1 MASKQK
7 TVVRKYFSKR
17 KNEWVTK
24 TYKYNAPSP
33 LIINKKG
40 KVYED
45 KLERLRSSLSV
56 MDQYELDRRI
66 AHRLAMYNNYGEN
79 PRISE
84 KTLRSM
90 IADSKI
96 EKAIINTGYTP
107 EELASELGISVEDLL
122 DEANWSE
129 SEFTF
134 GGKTWDFEFK
144 YDGSIMVE
152 RTKEEDNSASVQI

>member
-1 MASKQK
+1 MTAKKK

-24 TYKYNAPSP
+24 IYEYDTRAKSP

-45 KLERLRSSLSV
+45 KLKRLRESLT
-56 MDQYELDRRI
+56 DPNEQAELDLLI
-66 AHRLAMYNNYGEN
+66 ENQLYKKN

-90 IADSKI
+90 LAGSKI

-107 EELASELGISVEDLL
+107 DELAAEMGIDVMDLL
-122 DEANWSE
+122 DEDNWDGDI
-129 SEFTF
+129 FKL
-134 GGKTWDFEFK
+134 GDRTWNFEFR
-144 YDGSIMVE
+144 YDGSVMVE
-152 RTKEEDNSASVQI
+152 KKKNNK

>member
-1 MASKQK
+1 MTAKKK

-24 TYKYNAPSP
+24 IYEYDKRAKSP

-45 KLERLRSSLSV
+45 KLKRLRDSLSDPN
-56 MDQYELDRRI
+56 DQAELDLLI
-66 AHRLAMYNNYGEN
+66 ENQLYKKN

-96 EKAIINTGYTP
+96 EKAIINTGYTAD
-107 EELASELGISVEDLL
+107 ELASELGIDVADLL
-122 DEANWSE
+122 DEANWSG
-129 SEFTF
+129 SEYTF

-144 YDGSIMVE
+144 YDGSVMVE
-152 RTKEEDNSASVQI
+152 KRKNNK

>member
-1 MASKQK
+1 MTAKKK

-24 TYKYNAPSP
+24 IYEYDTRAHSP

-45 KLERLRSSLSV
+45 KLKRLRDSLSDPN
-56 MDQYELDRRI
+56 DQAELDLLI
-66 AHRLAMYNNYGEN
+66 ENQLYKKN

-90 IADSKI
+90 ISDSKI
-96 EKAIINTGYTP
+96 EKAIINTGYTA
-107 EELASELGISVEDLL
+107 EELASELGIDVADLL
-122 DEANWSE
+122 DESNWSG

-144 YDGSIMVE
+144 YDGSVMVE
-152 RTKEEDNSASVQI
+152 KKKNNK

>member
-1 MASKQK
+1 MASKK
-7 TVVRKYFSKR
+7 RTVVRKYFSKR

-24 TYKYNAPSP
+24 IYEYDKRAHSP

-45 KLERLRSSLSV
+45 KLKRLRDSLS
-56 MDQYELDRRI
+56 DPNEQDELDLI
-66 AHRLAMYNNYGEN
+66 IENQLYKKN

-90 IADSKI
+90 LSNSKI

-107 EELASELGISVEDLL
+107 EELAAEMGINADDLL
-122 DEANWSE
+122 DEDNWDGDI
-129 SEFTF
+129 FKL
-134 GGKTWDFEFK
+134 GDRTWNFEFK
-144 YDGSIMVE
+144 YDGSVMTEQI
-152 RTKEEDNSASVQI
+152 KEEE

>member
-1 MASKQK
+1 MTAKKK

-24 TYKYNAPSP
+24 TYEYDTRAHSP

-45 KLERLRSSLSV
+45 KLKRLRDSLNY
-56 MDQYELDRRI
+56 MDQYELDLLI
-66 AHRLAMYNNYGEN
+66 ENQLYKKN

-90 IADSKI
+90 IADNKI
-96 EKAIINTGYTP
+96 EKAIINTGYTAD
-107 EELASELGISVEDLL
+107 ELASELGIDVADLL
-122 DEANWSE
+122 DEANWSG

-144 YDGSIMVE
+144 YDGSVMVE
-152 RTKEEDNSASVQI
+152 KKKNNK

>member
-1 MASKQK
+1 MTAKKK

-24 TYKYNAPSP
+24 IYEYDTRAHSP

-45 KLERLRSSLSV
+45 KLKRLRNSLSDPN
-56 MDQYELDRRI
+56 DQDELDLI
-66 AHRLAMYNNYGEN
+66 IENQLYKKN

-90 IADSKI
+90 LSNSKI
-96 EKAIINTGYTP
+96 EKAIINTGYTK
-107 EELASELGISVEDLL
+107 EELAAEMGINADDLL
-122 DEANWSE
+122 DENNWDGDI
-129 SEFTF
+129 FKL
-134 GGKTWDFEFK
+134 GDRTWNFEFK
-144 YDGSIMVE
+144 YDGSVMTE
-152 RTKEEDNSASVQI
+152 QIKK

>member
-1 MASKQK
+1 MTAKKK

-24 TYKYNAPSP
+24 IYEYDTRAKSP

-45 KLERLRSSLSV
+45 KLKRLRDSLT
-56 MDQYELDRRI
+56 DPNEQDELDLI
-66 AHRLAMYNNYGEN
+66 IENQLYKKN

-90 IADSKI
+90 LAGSKI

-107 EELASELGISVEDLL
+107 EELAAEMGIDVMDLL
-122 DEANWSE
+122 DEDNWDGDI
-129 SEFTF
+129 FKL
-134 GGKTWDFEFK
+134 GDRTWNFEFK
-144 YDGSIMVE
+144 YDGSVMTEQI
-152 RTKEEDNSASVQI
+152 KEEEE

>member
-45 KLERLRSSLSV
+45 RLERLRSSLSV

-66 AHRLAMYNNYGEN
+66 THRLSMFENYDEN

-90 IADSKI
+90 IANSKI

-107 EELASELGISVEDLL
+107 EELASELGIDVADLL
-122 DEANWSE
+122 DESNWSG

-134 GGKTWDFEFK
+134 GGKTWDFEFR

-152 RTKEEDNSASVQI
+152 HNDKSQSNSLA

>member
-1 MASKQK
+1 MTANKK

-33 LIINKKG
+33 LIINKRG

-45 KLERLRSSLSV
+45 KLKRLRDSLSKD
-56 MDQYELDRRI
+56 DQYELDRRI
-66 AHRLAMYNNYGEN
+66 VHQLAMYNNYGEN

-84 KTLRSM
+84 RTLRSM
-90 IADSKI
+90 ISNSKI
-96 EKAIINTGYTP
+96 EKAIINTGYTSD
-107 EELASELGISVEDLL
+107 ELASELGIDVADLL
-122 DEANWSE
+122 DENNWDGST
-129 SEFTF
+129 FTF
-134 GGKTWDFEFK
+134 GGKTWDFEFR

-152 RTKEEDNSASVQI
+152 Q

>member
-1 MASKQK
+1 MAAKQR

-45 KLERLRSSLSV
+45 RLKRLRDSLSDIY
-56 MDQYELDRRI
+56 DQYELDLLI
-66 AHRLAMYNNYGEN
+66 ENQLYKKN

-90 IADSKI
+90 LAGSKI

-107 EELASELGISVEDLL
+107 EELAAEMGINADDLL
-122 DEANWSE
+122 DENNWDGDI
-129 SEFTF
+129 FKL
-134 GGKTWDFEFK
+134 GDRTWNFEFR
-144 YDGSIMVE
+144 YDGSVMTE
-152 RTKEEDNSASVQI
+152 QIKK

>member
-1 MASKQK
+1 MTAKKK

-24 TYKYNAPSP
+24 IYEYDKRAQSP

-45 KLERLRSSLSV
+45 KLKRLRNSLT
-56 MDQYELDRRI
+56 DPNEQDELDLI
-66 AHRLAMYNNYGEN
+66 IENQLYKKN

-90 IADSKI
+90 LADSKI
-96 EKAIINTGYTP
+96 EKAIINTGYSVD
-107 EELASELGISVEDLL
+107 ELAAEMGINVADLL
-122 DEANWSE
+122 DEANWDGDI
-129 SEFTF
+129 FKL
-134 GGKTWDFEFK
+134 GDRTWNFEFK
-144 YDGSIMVE
+144 YDGSVMVE
-152 RTKEEDNSASVQI
+152 KKKNNK

>member
-1 MASKQK
+1 MTAKKK

-24 TYKYNAPSP
+24 IYEYDIRAKSP

-45 KLERLRSSLSV
+45 KLKRLRDSLT
-56 MDQYELDRRI
+56 DPNEQDELDLI
-66 AHRLAMYNNYGEN
+66 IENQLYKKN

-90 IADSKI
+90 LAGSKI
-96 EKAIINTGYTP
+96 EKVIINTGYTP
-107 EELASELGISVEDLL
+107 EELAAEMGINVMDLL
-122 DEANWSE
+122 DEDNWDGDI
-129 SEFTF
+129 FKL
-134 GGKTWDFEFK
+134 GDRTWNFEFK
-144 YDGSIMVE
+144 YDGSVMTEQI
-152 RTKEEDNSASVQI
+152 KEEE

>member
-1 MASKQK
+1 MTAKKK

-24 TYKYNAPSP
+24 IYEYDKRAQSP

-45 KLERLRSSLSV
+45 KLKRLRDSLSDPN
-56 MDQYELDRRI
+56 DQDELDLI
-66 AHRLAMYNNYGEN
+66 IENQLYKKN

-90 IADSKI
+90 LADSKI
-96 EKAIINTGYTP
+96 QKAIINTGYTP
-107 EELASELGISVEDLL
+107 EELAAEMGINVDDLL
-122 DEANWSE
+122 DEANWDGDI
-129 SEFTF
+129 F
-134 GGKTWDFEFK
+134 KLDDRTWTFEFK
-144 YDGSIMVE
+144 YDGSVMVE
-152 RTKEEDNSASVQI
+152 KKKNNK

>member
-1 MASKQK
+1 MTAKKK

-24 TYKYNAPSP
+24 IYEYDKRAKSP

-45 KLERLRSSLSV
+45 KLKRLRDSLT
-56 MDQYELDRRI
+56 DPNEQDELDLI
-66 AHRLAMYNNYGEN
+66 IENQLYKKN

-90 IADSKI
+90 LAGSKI
-96 EKAIINTGYTP
+96 EKVIINTGYTP
-107 EELASELGISVEDLL
+107 EELAAEMGINVADLL
-122 DEANWSE
+122 DEDNWDGDI
-129 SEFTF
+129 F
-134 GGKTWDFEFK
+134 KLNDRTWNFEFK
-144 YDGSIMVE
+144 YDGSVMTEQIK
-152 RTKEEDNSASVQI
+152 KEEE